1 MKTNRLD
8 GKIIEIGGLLYR
20 VKYRN
25 RIYGSSKKIA
35 IRGEIDFDKRTI
47 EIEKGMSPSEE
58 ITTLIHE
65 LCHGCL
71 DAIVPSD
78 VLAKVTEMEELVI
91 GPFSRLLAGALR
103 SAGLLKE

>member
-1 MKTNRLD
+1 MNKNRLD
-8 GKIIEIGGLLYR
+8 GKTIEIGGLLYK

-25 RIYGSSKKIA
+25 RIYGSSKKVA

-47 EIEKGMSPSEE
+47 EIEKGMSPAEE
-58 ITTLIHE
+58 ISTLIHE

-78 VLAKVTEMEELVI
+78 ILAKCTEVEELVI

-103 SAGLLKE
+103 SADLLKE